1 MTWLAFRRA
10 PRAKK
15 PDTSAYD
22 AFISYS
28 HALDGRLAPALQSAL
43 HRFTKPWYRLRA
55 LRVFRDD
62 ASLSA
67 NPGLWPSI
75 EQALASSRFF
85 ILLASPEAARS
96 RWVAQEV
103 AYWCRHKPLRNFLLV
118 LTDGELVWDE
128 AAGDFD
134 WTTATALPPSLKG
147 ALHDEPRYID
157 LRWARN
163 EEHLSLDDP
172 RFRDGVA
179 DLSAPLHGRAKDEL
193 FGEDVRQHRR
203 TVRLARSAIASLATL
218 VILASTAAFIAVD
231 RGNQARKEARLAL
244 SRQLAAEA
252 TAAAD
257 DQLDRALL
265 LAAQAYATRPT
276 AQTKSGLLQVL
287 LRSPH
292 LVGYLPGT
300 AGATQLAFE
309 PRARLLAVGRKDGD
323 VALWDALTRRKL
335 QGFSPAHRAAVTA
348 VAFSGDGHRLVSGAA
363 DGTVSVWNPSTGRRL
378 GSRDVGGRILDVT
391 VDAGGGRAAASSE
404 DTAVVWDTATGERPR
419 VLRSDFGTY
428 LRFVDAETLI
438 VADPMGRIQRWD
450 LGATPP
456 RATERIVGGGQPLE
470 SAYSADLRLFSAVT
484 IGQERPYLVD
494 VPSGKFLPDPRG
506 PTVAVD
512 AMDFSGDGRILATA
526 GDGRI
531 VLWDTRTREALPEAL
546 AGIPGQPPP
555 VEGQSL
561 ALAVSYNGKR
571 VAAAGE
577 RGVAVWDL
585 STHLLLRELRASGAQ
600 PLSNMPNVVR
610 GTSSAAF
617 SPDGQ
622 LLAWSILPSTSF
634 GTDFGGR
641 AVVWDL
647 TREREVLRFPS
658 LQVVGFSP
666 DGQRVAG
673 ASSSEGPFI
682 VADLRTGERKE
693 VRTLPW
699 KAVQQGASGPPNG
712 RLWSVTSTSGLGA
725 SAAFDGTVTLWDVER
740 RQALGTVRVPGAF
753 DYSYLTFDPKGR
765 RLAVATVGGALSFVE
780 VTPDA
785 WRARACTLA
794 ARDFT
799 VEERRLHLSGQEVPR
814 ACP

>member
-1 MTWLAFRRA
+1 MTRLAFRRA
-10 PRAKK
+10 PRAEK

-67 NPGLWPSI
+67 NPGLWPAI

-96 RWVAQEV
+96 RWVAQEA
-103 AYWCRHKPLRNFLLV
+103 AYWCRHKPLSNFLLA
-118 LTDGELVWDE
+118 LTDGQLVWDE
-128 AAGDFD
+128 AASDFD
-134 WTTATALPPSLKG
+134 WTRTTALPPSLKG
-147 ALHDEPRYID
+147 VLDEEPRHVD

-179 DLSAPLHGRAKDEL
+179 DLSAPLHSRAKDEL

-218 VILASTAAFIAVD
+218 AILATTAAVVAVD
-231 RGNQARKEARLAL
+231 RGNQARRQARLAL

-257 DQLDRALL
+257 DQLDLGL
-265 LAAQAYATRPT
+265 VLAAQAYATRPT

-287 LRSPH
+287 LRSPY

-300 AGATQLAFE
+300 AGTTQLAFA
-309 PRARLLAVGRKDGD
+309 PRAGVLAVGRKDGD
-323 VALWDALTRRKL
+323 VALWDPLARRKL
-335 QGFSPAHRAAVTA
+335 QGFSPAHRAPVTA
-348 VAFSGDGHRLVSGAA
+348 VAFSGDGRRLVSGAA
-363 DGTVSVWNPSTGRRL
+363 DGTVSVWDTSTARL
-378 GSRDVGGRILDVT
+378 LDSGDVGARILDVT
-391 VDAGGGRAAASSE
+391 FDAGATRAAATSE
-404 DTAVVWDTATGERPR
+404 DTAVVWDTATGERLHR
-419 VLRSDFGTY
+419 LRSDFGTY
-428 LRFVDAETLI
+428 LRFVDAETLV

-450 LGATPP
+450 LGVTPP
-456 RATERIVGGGQPLE
+456 ARTERTVGLGQPFE
-470 SAYSADLRLFSAVT
+470 SAYSADLRLFSGVT
-484 IGQERPYLVD
+484 LGLEQPYLVD
-494 VPSGKFLPDPRG
+494 VPSGEPLPDPRG

-512 AMDFSGDGRILATA
+512 AMEFSGDGRILATA
-526 GDGRI
+526 GDGRV
-531 VLWDTRTREALPEAL
+531 VLWDTRKREALPEVL

-561 ALAVSYNGKR
+561 ALAVSHNGRR
-571 VAAAGE
+571 VAAAGQ
-577 RGVAVWDL
+577 RGVGVWDL
-585 STHLLLRELRASGAQ
+585 SAHVLLRELRASGAQ
-600 PLSNMPNVVR
+600 PLSNVPNVVR

-617 SPDGQ
+617 SPDGR
-622 LLAWSILPSTSF
+622 LLEWSILP
-634 GTDFGGR
+634 GTDVGIDFDGR
-641 AVVWDL
+641 VVVWDL

-673 ASSSEGPFI
+673 SSSSEGPFI
-682 VADLRTGERKE
+682 VADLRTGEQKE
-693 VRTLPW
+693 VPTLPW
-699 KAVQQGASGPPNG
+699 KAEQQGASEPPSG
-712 RLWSVTSTSGLGA
+712 RPWSVTSISGLGA
-725 SAAFDGTVTLWDVER
+725 SVAFEGTVTLWDVER

-753 DYSYLTFDPKGR
+753 DFSALTFDPQGR
-765 RLAVATVGGALSFVE
+765 RLAVATAGDAMSLVQ

-785 WRARACTLA
+785 WRTRACTLA
-794 ARDFT
+794 ARDLT
-799 VEERRLHLSGQEVPR
+799 VEERRLHLSGQDVPR